1 MTFKNKAIQMDKL
14 VLIIKAIRLK
24 PMHIGSVALG
34 IVLLILMVTKPSDH
48 SFSGDNK
55 GKMDNDFSV
64 DFELNGLTWEHKD
77 LDLEIKGSYCYNGW
91 APCKDKLYTWEA
103 AQKGCW
109 DNGGR
114 LPSTEELMMLSMSC
128 KIDGEPNA
136 SRYSSTLLFRLLAEK
151 GNRLRFKALGK
162 GLIYDNGDVAYSDIR
177 KRGYYWAAGRK
188 YVELNFETKTVSFKS
203 QIEPTVFSCRCV
215 RGREKTQ

>member
-1 MTFKNKAIQMDKL
+1 
-14 VLIIKAIRLK
+14 
-24 PMHIGSVALG
+24 MHIGSVVLG
-34 IVLLILMVTKPSDH
+34 VVLLILMVIRPSDN
-48 SFSGDNK
+48 SLSGDNW
-55 GKMDNDFSV
+55 GKMDNDYSV
-64 DFELNGLTWEHKD
+64 DFELNGLSWEHKD
-77 LDLEIKGSYCYNGW
+77 LDLEAKGMYCYNGW
-91 APCKDKLYTWEA
+91 APCKNKLYTWEA
-103 AQKGCW
+103 AQKGCRAI
-109 DNGGR
+109 GGR
-114 LPSTEELMMLSMSC
+114 LPSIEELMMLPIAN

-177 KRGYYWAAGRK
+177 KRGYYWTADKK